1 MKVRNL
7 FGWLCV
13 LALGVASVSCSDDD
27 PEWNDDGSKIDL
39 PYNRMFI
46 LNEGSIN
53 KNNAGIAFYAPKND
67 AEKIDDIFYQQNGK
81 RLGDT
86 GQSMIEYRDKI
97 YVAVYKSNYLA
108 RLNAACVEEAS
119 VSFVNDPDLSAG
131 IRYIDAEDGY
141 IYASFYGGVVAKIN
155 AKTLAVEAK
164 LQTGGANLEG
174 VAIEDDNLYVANSYE
189 KVLDPV
195 TNKNKYVYKTD
206 VYVIDLR
213 SFSLKG
219 TVVVSQN
226 PNDIIE
232 EDDKV
237 FVISWGNYKDKGYS
251 FQMID
256 PKKNNQVSEI
266 AVATKMA
273 GGNDIVYL
281 VNSVTDWSTHQT
293 TNTFF
298 YYDVKTGRLHE
309 ESFLKNAPAELASSS
324 VYMMAVDDETG
335 DIYIGVTFYS
345 ASNGTMYRFRKDGTF
360 VEKFDCGGQNPKT
373 AVFFD

>member
-39 PYNRMFI
+39 PHNRVYI
-46 LNEGSIN
+46 LNEGSQN

-67 AEKIDDIFYQQNGK
+67 AEKIVDIFYEQNGK
-81 RLGDT
+81 RLGEIA
-86 GQSMIEYRDKI
+86 QSMIEYRDKI
-97 YVAVYKSNYLA
+97 YVAVYGSNYLA

-131 IRYIDAEDGY
+131 IRYIDAEGGY

-155 AKTLAVEAK
+155 ANTLVVEAK
-164 LQTGGANLEG
+164 LKTGGANLEG

-195 TNKNKYVYKTD
+195 TNKNQYVYKTD

-219 TVVVSQN
+219 TLAVSQN
-226 PNDIIE
+226 PNDLIE

-237 FVISWGNYKDKGYS
+237 FLISWGNYKDKGYS

-281 VNSVTDWSTHQT
+281 VNSVTDWSIYLT

-298 YYDVKTGRLHE
+298 YYDIKTGRLHE

-324 VYMMAVDDETG
+324 VYMMAVDEESG
-335 DIYIGVTFYS
+335 DIYISTSSYT
-345 ASNGTMYRFRKDGTF
+345 ANGDIYRFKKDGTF
-360 VEKFDCGGQNPKT
+360 VEKFDCGGMNPK
-373 AVFFD
+373 AVVFFD